1 MQEKCLRE
9 YCSSWGVCM
18 RELKFRA
25 WDKNAEYMV
34 YSDNY
39 DDDYFWHIG
48 ETGIYV
54 QWYDPVIVK
63 LTPDG
68 VIESSGWTDADCIIM
83 QYTGLKDKNG
93 NEIYEGDIVR
103 CESVTGSPLYDSY
116 VVFGL
121 VEYNAPHFTVDGCY
135 LWHEL
140 DDIEIVGNRFE
151 NPELVEDTA

>member
-1 MQEKCLRE
+1 
-9 YCSSWGVCM
+9 M

-34 YSDNY
+34 YSDNH

-68 VIESSGWTDADCIIM
+68 AIESSGWTDADCIIM
-83 QYTGLKDKNG
+83 QYTGIKDKNG
-93 NEIYEGDIVR
+93 NEIYEGDIVQYP
-103 CESVTGSPLYDSY
+103 EYYFYDHLMPAGIE
-116 VVFGL
+116 VIEWDGNGFNELLWFG
-121 VEYNAPHFTVDGCY
+121 YGNYPA
-135 LWHEL
+135 W
-140 DDIEIVGNRFE
+140 IEVIGNIYE
-151 NPELVEDTA
+151 NPELIT